1 MALCCFYS
9 LPCSPME
16 VAPLPSSL
24 RAVVLQLGLLPSSLG
39 RSALLALLRRALAPS
54 LRAPPSRRPLH
65 AMAAAPRVACSTVPS
80 SLALALPS
88 AMDVVGL
95 DSLWLRHPSCSLL
108 RPIRLG
114 STMARRGRVEMWR
127 IEESLRVLPALRCR
141 GPSLGCAQLQLRALS
156 LVARVL
162 ASLSCARSTSSMA
175 SRPSCPP
182 ARPLGSLGLNLHRA
196 ALLPLSLLHCR
207 QLPVS
212 LVSRALL
219 VLASPPWSASDTRV
233 GSVMLVRVCP
243 RRWQLG
249 LYVCLPRHL
258 DTGTPS
264 CLYVCGRMES
274 MEKKAKPVWFL
285 RSSGVELE
293 LWLKKKMKSESDA
306 CHEPRRRPTLYPRR
320 ARRLR

>member
-1 MALCCFYS
+1 
-9 LPCSPME
+9 ME

-212 LVSRALL
+212 PQSPSRRAPPPVPATLSATPCFPGVARALGPCESTL
-219 VLASPPWSASDTRV
+219 VRQRHPCRLCNACTRLSTSLAARSLRVSSSTSRHRNSIMSVCVWKNGVDGEESEARVVLAFIWCGIGAMV
-233 GSVMLVRVCP
+233 EEENEVR
-243 RRWQLG
+243 
-249 LYVCLPRHL
+249 
-258 DTGTPS
+258 
-264 CLYVCGRMES
+264 
-274 MEKKAKPVWFL
+274 K
-285 RSSGVELE
+285 
-293 LWLKKKMKSESDA
+293 
-306 CHEPRRRPTLYPRR
+306 
-320 ARRLR
+320 RRLS